1 MAAVRETALVV
12 TIALG
17 LSLVV
22 KTFLVQAF
30 FIPSESMENTLRIGD
45 RVVVSKLTP
54 GPFSLKRGDVVV
66 FTDPDHWLRASA
78 PVAEPGPLRKGL
90 RFVGLL
96 PDDSSDHL
104 IKRLI
109 GLPGDRVRCC
119 TADGRITVN
128 DVPLAERYLFPGN
141 KPSETEF
148 DITVPPGR
156 IWVMGDHREASADSR
171 AHDAGTGGRSGS
183 VPIGLVTGKA
193 FALVW
198 PFTHAEWLGR
208 PEETF
213 VPVEER
219 AEKSSP

>member
-1 MAAVRETALVV
+1 MVV
-12 TIALG
+12 VIALG

-54 GPFSLKRGDVVV
+54 GPFSLRRGDVVV
-66 FTDPDHWLRASA
+66 FTDPDQWLQASA
-78 PVAEPGPLRKGL
+78 PVTEPGPVRKGL

-96 PDDSSDHL
+96 PDDSSNHL

-119 TADGRITVN
+119 SSDGRITVN
-128 DVPLAERYLFPGN
+128 DVPLDETYLFPGN
-141 KPSETEF
+141 KASDTEF

-171 AHDAGTGGRSGS
+171 FHDEGSGGRVGS
-183 VPIGLVTGKA
+183 VPISLVTGKA

-198 PFTHAEWLGR
+198 PFNHADWLGR
-208 PEETF
+208 PERTF
-213 VPVEER
+213 GPVER
-219 AEKSSP
+219 LEKEPTETSAP